1 MAVGTVVGV
10 GTSVGVLTGEGTTGV
25 NVSVGTGVSVSV
37 GSGVRVKVGRKVFVG
52 VRLGATVLVGVLV
65 GVRDGVLVGV
75 LVGVRVG
82 VLVDV
87 AASLGPRVR
96 VGGRGVHV
104 MKTLGVLD
112 AVKVTEAVTVG
123 EDVMVLVGIAV
134 GVPTYPEIPSTV
146 KAAIVLILEKAEST
160 MSCGSMA
167 ALLGVRGSVKA
178 TAETTQNRLKP
189 RAPIPRT
196 VKGPE
201 YFLILTRP
209 LLLVIQLPV
218 RTGFHETTIFDYYL
232 LLIYPVNISIALWRH
247 FESQGYNRFH
257 ANTYYLDLDRRSA
270 DCYFYTIVCA
280 LDICVAS
287 SGA

>member
-10 GTSVGVLTGEGTTGV
+10 GTSVGVLAGEGVTGV
-25 NVSVGTGVSVSV
+25 NVSVGTGVSSSV

-52 VRLGATVLVGVLV
+52 VRLGIAVLEGVVDGIRVGVLV

-75 LVGVRVG
+75 RVG
-82 VLVDV
+82 VFVGVNV
-87 AASLGPRVR
+87 AFGLGPRVR

-112 AVKVTEAVTVG
+112 AVKVTEAVTVRDG
-123 EDVMVLVGIAV
+123 VTVLVGIAV
-134 GVPTYPEIPSTV
+134 GVPTYSAIPCTV
-146 KAAIVLILEKAEST
+146 SAAIVFILEKAEST

-167 ALLGVRGSVKA
+167 DTLDARESVRA

-201 YFLILTRP
+201 YRLILTP
-209 LLLVIQLPV
+209 FLLVIQLPV
-218 RTGFHETTIFDYYL
+218 RTGFHEATIFVYYL
-232 LLIYPVNISIALWRH
+232 LLIYPVHISIALWKH
-247 FESQGYNRFH
+247 F
-257 ANTYYLDLDRRSA
+257 
-270 DCYFYTIVCA
+270 
-280 LDICVAS
+280 
-287 SGA
+287 